1 MNTIYS
7 MRSWRG
13 YYILIKNSNE
23 TVISCVVAEIKSDV
37 HTTENNIVTAHN
49 GCVSEFLVDQEVMNE
64 TAKRDGD
71 ISSCRKEWDSPVVKI
86 KVYKKGL

>member
-37 HTTENNIVTAHN
+37 HTMENNIVTAHN

-64 TAKRDGD
+64 TVRKNGD
-71 ISSCRKEWDSPVVKI
+71 MSSCEDTWDSPVIKI
-86 KVYKKGL
+86 KVYKKSL